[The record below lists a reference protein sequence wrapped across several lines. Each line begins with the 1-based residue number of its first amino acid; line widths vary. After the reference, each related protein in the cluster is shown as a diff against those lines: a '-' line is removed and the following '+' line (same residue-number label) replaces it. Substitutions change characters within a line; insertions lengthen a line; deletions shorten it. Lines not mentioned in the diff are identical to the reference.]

1 MTLLQT
7 RALRLLSSMRLF
19 RAFREERM
27 RRVQSRVFTTP
38 IGRSRLT
45 LRG

>member
-7 RALRLLSSMRLF
+7 RALRLLSSMR
-19 RAFREERM
+19 AFREDRM
-27 RRVQSRVFTTP
+27 RRVQSRAFTAP

-45 LRG
+45 LHG

>member
-7 RALRLLSSMRLF
+7 RALRLFSSMRLF
-19 RAFREERM
+19 RAFREDRM
-27 RRVQSRVFTTP
+27 RRVQSRAFTAP

>member
-19 RAFREERM
+19 RAFGEDRM
-27 RRVQSRVFTTP
+27 RRAQGRVFTAP